1 MLQCMNSV
9 DFSSVPFFSQPSW
22 MHPRRVGS
30 LFESRL
36 CILDFWFKSVIIVTM
51 KPMNHT
57 LTAIDGIKVGH
68 ATDLTARTGCTV
80 ILCPAGATAG
90 VDVRGAAPGTRET
103 EALRPGRLVQKA
115 HAVLLTGGSAFGLDA
130 AGGVVQYLEAQN
142 VGFPAGPVR
151 VPIVSAAVIFDLGV
165 GDAKVRPDREMG
177 YQTCLNATDEPVAMG
192 AIGAGTGATVGKA
205 PGVTSSPGGVGSACI
220 CLDSGL
226 IVAAITVVNALGN
239 VVNPNTG
246 EILAGGKENG
256 SFVDITERLLDAN
269 IVQGTNTTIGVVAT
283 NAALSPAEV
292 NRVTEMAHDGMARA
306 IRPAHTMFDGDT
318 LFTLATGTHTNGS
331 VNTVGI
337 LAAEVVAEA
346 IVNAVTA

>member
-1 MLQCMNSV
+1 MN
-9 DFSSVPFFSQPSW
+9 Q
-22 MHPRRVGS
+22 
-30 LFESRL
+30 
-36 CILDFWFKSVIIVTM
+36 
-51 KPMNHT
+51 T

-68 ATDLTARTGCTV
+68 ATDATARTGCTV

-103 EALRPGRLVQKA
+103 DALRSGRLVQKA

-130 AGGVVQYLEAQN
+130 AGGVVQYLEEQN

-151 VPIVSAAVIFDLGV
+151 VPIVPAAVIFDLAV

-177 YQTCLNATDEPVAMG
+177 YQACQSATDKAVAMG
-192 AIGAGTGATVGKA
+192 AIGAGKGATVGKA
-205 PGVTSSPGGVGSACI
+205 PGVSSSPGGVGSACKY
-220 CLDSGL
+220 LDSGL

-239 VVNPNTG
+239 VVHPRTG

-256 SFVDITERLLDAN
+256 GFVEITERLLDAN
-269 IVQGTNTTIGVVAT
+269 IVPGTNTTIGVVAT
-283 NAALSPAEV
+283 NATLTSAEA
-292 NRVTEMAHDGMARA
+292 NRVAEMAHDGMARA
-306 IRPAHTMFDGDT
+306 IRPSHTMFDGDT
-318 LFTLATGTHTNGS
+318 LFALATGTHTRSS
-331 VNTVGI
+331 VNAVGI